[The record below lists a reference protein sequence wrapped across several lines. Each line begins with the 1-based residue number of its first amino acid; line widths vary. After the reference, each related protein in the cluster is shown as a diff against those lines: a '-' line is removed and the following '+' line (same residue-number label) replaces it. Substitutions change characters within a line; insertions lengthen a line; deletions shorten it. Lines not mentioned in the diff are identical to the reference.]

1 VGVIEAVGMGVNDGA
16 RVHVGIAVPVAAG
29 LGASVGANAE
39 IVGNPLEGDSAMPV
53 AGGVLVALATGV
65 AEGDAVITHVVPGT
79 TVALGDGIRDSVGA
93 AVPGAAVPGAGHP
106 SATNTVSAL
115 VAPFK
120 GVAVADVRP
129 WRARTPPIAAPN
141 TIHRHSPNPIN
152 PISIR
157 VRDL

>member
-1 VGVIEAVGMGVNDGA
+1 VPGACGV
-16 RVHVGIAVPVAAG
+16 R
-29 LGASVGANAE
+29 
-39 IVGNPLEGDSAMPV
+39 
-53 AGGVLVALATGV
+53 VALATGV

-79 TVALGDGIRDSVGA
+79 TVALGDGIRASVGA
-93 AVPGAAVPGAGHP
+93 AVPGAAVPGTGPP

-120 GVAVADVRP
+120 GVAAANARP

-141 TIHRHSPNPIN
+141 TIHRHSPNPIR
-152 PISIR
+152 PIRIR